1 MLGQAIINRKEL
13 HPTSTNKMTYVAVE
27 TWKNRRL
34 QHFTSDH
41 GCAICR
47 RLLAPGVPEQTNGL
61 SEVNAILTRP
71 AQTKDNLRPH
81 LSASLV

>member
-13 HPTSTNKMTYVAVE
+13 HPTSTNKITSGFE
-27 TWKNRRL
+27 TL

-47 RLLAPGVPEQTNGL
+47 RLFARGVPEQTNSL